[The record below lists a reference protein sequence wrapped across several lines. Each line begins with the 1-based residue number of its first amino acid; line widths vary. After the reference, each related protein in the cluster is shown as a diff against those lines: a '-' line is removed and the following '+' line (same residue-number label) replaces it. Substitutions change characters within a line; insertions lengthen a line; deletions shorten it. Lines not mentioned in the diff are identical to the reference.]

1 MLRELEQSI
10 RGILRSPAHSGIVIL
25 TMALGIGATATI
37 ASVVNGVLLRPL
49 PFRDPERLRMIWQRA
64 PGVGVE
70 EDWLSPAQYFDL
82 REKVEGFEEL
92 AIVFGTNVTL
102 TGDGVEPERLGALNV
117 SSSFFDLF
125 GIEPVLGR
133 RLNAEDDL
141 PGAAVKVLLSETL
154 YQRRF
159 RGDPAVLG
167 RTIEVD
173 GERLEVTGVLPP
185 LPLDEDLLPTLNT
198 VPVFDLVT
206 SLPIEDP
213 GITTRGSE
221 NYNVIGR
228 LAPSTTPAELE
239 AELLRVAEGV
249 VQDKGSLGAG
259 LEAGGEYRIDA
270 VSLLDQVVGP
280 VRSPLVLLLGATAV
294 LLLIACANV
303 ANLVLTRAASRSREL
318 ALRAAIGASRWRL
331 IRHAMIPNLLLGL
344 IASAVGLLMA
354 LQAIEA
360 LRRAA
365 PPDLPRLSEI
375 AIDPGIVAFA
385 IALSLGSSLLFG
397 LVPAVRLSDV
407 SPTEALRE
415 GAAAVR
421 ARSLWRGG
429 SRYFVIVQVALSLV
443 LAAGAGLLLRTFF
456 ELRSAAPGFRPE
468 GTVTFRV
475 SLVGERY
482 EERGARDRFFEL
494 LFERIRGGSGVSEA
508 GGISMLPLTRGFAW
522 TDFLVQDQQDP
533 ERNRVVADVHV
544 VTPGY
549 FEAMGIPLLAGRT
562 FANAD
567 DGEPLEVVVNRALAE
582 RFWKLDEAVGKWVA
596 RRPEER
602 ASILG
607 VVENVKHYGLGTEPR
622 MTVFFPYEAYASRT
636 LYGVASG
643 PGGAESIAPRVSEV
657 VLALDPQI
665 PVYDSRTMSERVS
678 DSLARERV
686 LMMLLVLFSGIA
698 VTLATVGLYGV
709 LSFTVATHAREL
721 GIRKAVGASGR
732 DLYRHVLRGAFAVVG
747 VGIAL
752 GLAAALSLSRLASGL
767 LYGVEASDPL
777 TLAAA
782 AALLLA
788 VGLGASLLPARRA
801 AGIDPV
807 IALKE

>member
-10 RGILRSPAHSGIVIL
+10 RGLLRSPAHSAIVVL

-49 PFRDPERLRMIWQRA
+49 PFHDPERLMMVWQRA

-82 REKVEGFEEL
+82 REKVQGFEEL
-92 AIVFGTNVTL
+92 AMVFGTNVTL
-102 TGDGVEPERLGALNV
+102 TGDRAEPERLGALNV
-117 SSSFFDLF
+117 TSSFFDLF

-133 RLNAEDDL
+133 RLSAEDDL
-141 PGAAVKVLLSETL
+141 PGAAVKVLLSENL

-159 RGDPAVLG
+159 QGDPAVLG

-173 GERLEVTGVLPP
+173 GERLEVAGVLPP

-239 AELLRVAEGV
+239 GELLRVAEGV
-249 VQDKGSLGAG
+249 VQDAGSLGAG
-259 LEAGGEYRIDA
+259 LEAGRGYRIDA
-270 VSLLDQVVGP
+270 VSLLDEVVGP
-280 VRSPLVLLLGATAV
+280 VRSPLLLLLGATAA

-303 ANLVLTRAASRSREL
+303 ANLVLTRAAARSREL

-331 IRHAMIPNLLLGL
+331 IRHALIPNLLLGL
-344 IASAVGLLMA
+344 VAGGLGLLLA
-354 LQAIEA
+354 VQAIGA
-360 LRRAA
+360 LRMAS
-365 PPDLPRLSEI
+365 PPDLPRLAEI
-375 AIDPGIVAFA
+375 AIDPAIVTFA
-385 IALSLGSSLLFG
+385 IALSLASSLLFG
-397 LVPAVRLSDV
+397 LVPALRLSEV

-415 GAAAVR
+415 GATAVR

-443 LAAGAGLLLRTFF
+443 LATGAGLLLRTFF
-456 ELRSAAPGFRPE
+456 ELRSTAPGFRTE
-468 GTVTFRV
+468 GAVTFRV

-482 EERGARDRFFEL
+482 EDRAARDRFFEL
-494 LFERIRGGSGVSEA
+494 LFERIRAGSGVSNA

-562 FANAD
+562 FTNAD

-582 RFWKLDEAVGKWVA
+582 RFFRIDEAVGKWVA

-602 ASILG
+602 LSILG

-643 PGGAESIAPRVSEV
+643 PGGAESIAPRVSEAV
-657 VLALDPQI
+657 QALDPQI

-686 LMMLLVLFSGIA
+686 LMMLLLLFSGIA

-721 GIRKAVGASGR
+721 GIRKAVGASGA
-732 DLYRHVLRGAFAVVG
+732 DLYRHVLRGALGVVG

-752 GLAAALSLSRLASGL
+752 GIAAALFAARLTSGL

-788 VGLGASLLPARRA
+788 VGLCASILPARRA

>member
-1 MLRELEQSI
+1 
-10 RGILRSPAHSGIVIL
+10 
-25 TMALGIGATATI
+25 MALGIGATAAI
-37 ASVVNGVLLRPL
+37 ASVVHGVLLRPL
-49 PFRDPERLRMIWQRA
+49 PFPAPERLMMVWQRA

-82 REKVEGFEEL
+82 REKVRGFEEL
-92 AIVFGTNVTL
+92 AMVFGTNVTL

-117 SSSFFDLF
+117 TSSFFDLF
-125 GIEPVLGR
+125 EIEPVLGR
-133 RLNAEDDL
+133 RLTEEDDVQ
-141 PGAAVKVLLSETL
+141 GSATKVLLSESL
-154 YQRRF
+154 YRRRF

-173 GERLEVTGVLPP
+173 GERLEVAGVLPP
-185 LPLDEDLLPTLNT
+185 LPLDADLLPTLNT
-198 VPVFDLVT
+198 VPLFDLVT
-206 SLPIEDP
+206 SLPMEDP

-228 LAPSTTPAELE
+228 LTPSTTLPELQ
-239 AELLRVAEGV
+239 AELLRVAEAV
-249 VQDKGSLGAG
+249 VQDPESLGAG
-259 LEAGGEYRIDA
+259 LTAGSEYRIDA

-280 VRSPLVLLLGATAV
+280 VRSPLTLLLGATAV

-303 ANLVLTRAASRSREL
+303 ANLVLTKAASRSREL
-318 ALRAAIGASRWRL
+318 ALRTALGASRTRL
-331 IRHAMIPNLLLGL
+331 VRHTMIPNLLLGL
-344 IASAVGLLMA
+344 AAGALGLVLATQAV
-354 LQAIEA
+354 EA

-365 PPDLPRLSEI
+365 PPDLPRLAEI
-375 AIDPGIVAFA
+375 AVDPEIVAFA
-385 IALSLGSSLLFG
+385 VALSLASSLLFG
-397 LVPAVRLSDV
+397 LVPALRLSEV

-415 GAAAVR
+415 GATAVR

-429 SRYFVIVQVALSLV
+429 SRTFVVIQVALSLV

-456 ELRSAAPGFRPE
+456 ELRSTPPGFRPE
-468 GTVTFRV
+468 GALTFRV

-482 EERGARDRFFEL
+482 QDRAARDRFFEL
-494 LFERIRGGSGVSEA
+494 LFERIRGGTGVSGA

-562 FANAD
+562 FTGAD

-582 RFWKLDEAVGKWVA
+582 RFWRPDEAVGKWVA
-596 RRPEER
+596 RRPDER
-602 ASILG
+602 APILG

-643 PGGAESIAPRVSEV
+643 PGGAESIGPRVVETV
-657 VLALDPQI
+657 RGLDPQV
-665 PVYDSRTMSERVS
+665 PVYDSRTMSDRLS

-686 LMMLLVLFSGIA
+686 LMILLLLFSGIA

-709 LSFTVATHAREL
+709 VSFTVATHAREL
-721 GIRKAVGASGR
+721 GIRKAVGASRG
-732 DLYRHVLRGAFAVVG
+732 DLYRHVLRGAFVV
-747 VGIAL
+747 VAMGIAL
-752 GLAAALSLSRLASGL
+752 GLVAAFFASRLIEGL
-767 LYGVEASDPL
+767 LFGVEASDPL
-777 TLAAA
+777 TLAGA

-788 VGLGASLLPARRA
+788 VGLAASFLPARRA
-801 AGIDPV
+801 AAIDPV

>member
-1 MLRELEQSI
+1 
-10 RGILRSPAHSGIVIL
+10 
-25 TMALGIGATATI
+25 MALGIGATATI
-37 ASVVNGVLLRPL
+37 ASVVHGVLLRPL
-49 PFRDPERLRMIWQRA
+49 PFRNPERLMMVWQRA

-70 EDWLSPAQYFDL
+70 EDWLSPAQYFDV
-82 REKVEGFEEL
+82 REKVRGFEEL
-92 AIVFGTNVTL
+92 AMVFGTNVTL
-102 TGDGVEPERLGALNV
+102 TGDGVEPERLGAVNV

-133 RLNAEDDL
+133 RLTAEDDL
-141 PGAAVKVLLSETL
+141 PGAAVKVLLSEDL

-159 RGDPAVLG
+159 RGDPAVLR

-173 GERLEVTGVLPP
+173 GERLEVAGVLPP

-198 VPVFDLVT
+198 VPLFDLVT

-228 LAPSTTPAELE
+228 LAPSVTRAELE

-249 VQDKGSLGAG
+249 VQDPGSLGAG
-259 LEAGGEYRIDA
+259 LAAGGEYRLDA

-280 VRSPLVLLLGATAV
+280 VRSPLILLLGATAV

-303 ANLVLTRAASRSREL
+303 ANLVLTRAAARSREL
-318 ALRAAIGASRWRL
+318 ALRAAIGASRGRL

-344 IASAVGLLMA
+344 IAGGLGLLLA
-354 LQAIEA
+354 VQAIEA

-365 PPDLPRLSEI
+365 PPDLPRLAEI
-375 AIDPGIVAFA
+375 GIDPRIVAFA
-385 IALSLGSSLLFG
+385 IVLSLASSLVFG
-397 LVPAVRLSDV
+397 LVPAVRLSEI

-415 GAAAVR
+415 GATAVK

-443 LAAGAGLLLRTFF
+443 LATGAGLLLRTFF
-456 ELRSAAPGFRPE
+456 ELRSTAPGFRPE

-482 EERGARDRFFEL
+482 EDRGARDRFFEL
-494 LFERIRGGSGVSEA
+494 LFDRIRSGSGVSEA

-562 FANAD
+562 FTNAD

-582 RFWKLDEAVGKWVA
+582 RFWRLDEAVGKWVA

-602 ASILG
+602 AAILG

-636 LYGVASG
+636 LYGVAHG
-643 PGGAESIAPRVSEV
+643 PGGASSIAPRVSEAV
-657 VLALDPQI
+657 EALDPQI

-686 LMMLLVLFSGIA
+686 LMMLLLLFSGIA

-721 GIRKAVGASGR
+721 GIRKAVGASR
-732 DLYRHVLRGAFAVVG
+732 LDLYRHVLRGALGVVG
-747 VGIAL
+747 IGIVL
-752 GLAAALSLSRLASGL
+752 GLAAALFASRLVGGL
-767 LYGVEASDPL
+767 LYGVEAFDPL

-782 AALLLA
+782 TALLLA

>member
-10 RGILRSPAHSGIVIL
+10 RELLRSPAHSGIVVL

-49 PFRDPERLRMIWQRA
+49 PFRDPERLRMVWQRA

-92 AIVFGTNVTL
+92 AMVFGTNVTL
-102 TGDGVEPERLGALNV
+102 TGDDAEPERLGALNV
-117 SSSFFDLF
+117 SSSFFDLL
-125 GIEPVLGR
+125 GIEPILGR
-133 RLNAEDDL
+133 RLTAADDL
-141 PGAAVKVLLSETL
+141 PGAAVKVLLSESL
-154 YQRRF
+154 FQRRF
-159 RGDPAVLG
+159 RGDPAILG

-173 GERLEVTGVLPP
+173 GDRLEVTGVLPP

-249 VQDKGSLGAG
+249 VQDPGSLGAG

-280 VRSPLVLLLGATAV
+280 VRSPLILLLGATAV

-303 ANLVLTRAASRSREL
+303 ANLALTRAASRSREL
-318 ALRAAIGASRWRL
+318 ALRAAIGASRPRL
-331 IRHAMIPNLLLGL
+331 IRHAMFPNLLLGL
-344 IASAVGLLMA
+344 IAGGLGLIMAV
-354 LQAIEA
+354 QAIEA
-360 LRRAA
+360 VRRAA
-365 PPDLPRLSEI
+365 PPDLPRLAEI
-375 AIDPGIVAFA
+375 GIDPRIVAFA
-385 IALSLGSSLLFG
+385 IALALASSLLFG
-397 LVPAVRLSDV
+397 LVPAVRLSEV
-407 SPTEALRE
+407 SPAEALRE
-415 GAAAVR
+415 GATAVK

-443 LAAGAGLLLRTFF
+443 LASGAGLLLRTFF
-456 ELRSAAPGFRPE
+456 ELRSTSPGFRPE

-482 EERGARDRFFEL
+482 EERRARDRFFEL
-494 LFERIRGGSGVSEA
+494 LFERIRGGSGVSDA

-562 FANAD
+562 FTNAD

-582 RFWKLDEAVGKWVA
+582 RFWRMDEAVGKWVA

-602 ASILG
+602 AAILG

-636 LYGVASG
+636 LYGVAHG
-643 PGGAESIAPRVSEV
+643 PGGAFSIAPRVSEAV
-657 VLALDPQI
+657 RALDPQI

-686 LMMLLVLFSGIA
+686 LMMLLLLFSGIA

-709 LSFTVATHAREL
+709 LSFTVATHTREL
-721 GIRKAVGASGR
+721 GIRKAVGAGQR
-732 DLYRHVLRGAFAVVG
+732 DLYQHMLRGALGVVG
-747 VGIAL
+747 IGIAL
-752 GLAAALSLSRLASGL
+752 GLAAALFASRLTSGL

-782 AALLLA
+782 TALLLA
-788 VGLGASLLPARRA
+788 VGLGAGILPARRA